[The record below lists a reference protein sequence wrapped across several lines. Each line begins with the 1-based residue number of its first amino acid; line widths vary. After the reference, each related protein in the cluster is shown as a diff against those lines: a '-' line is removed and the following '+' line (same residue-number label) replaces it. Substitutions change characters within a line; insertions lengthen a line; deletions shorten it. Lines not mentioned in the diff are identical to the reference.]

1 MNSNKITTHS
11 LENQLDNKNRSFYFK
26 GFDGLRFIAAS
37 LVVVSHAEQFSGEL
51 GLSSFSKVVAV
62 NLGVQGVRVFFVL
75 SGFLITFLGLLE
87 VEKNNKIDVRK
98 FYTRR
103 ILRIWPLYY
112 IILLLGVFF
121 LPIADISFPRNL
133 LTLPKDSI
141 PLLGYILMIPN
152 IVFYVFGSFF
162 SLSVLWSIGTEEQ
175 FYFVFPLIINKIKKI
190 LTKGLW
196 ILLLS
201 ILAIKGVS
209 YYFSTHSELVSKS
222 MFEFFRVLYLTLH
235 FDSMVIGAIGA
246 LMFKKINILR
256 FSNALAITG
265 FLSLLMIF
273 ILTKSAI
280 KLNFLENTIFSFL
293 YLGVLLTI
301 ADNSS
306 IFSRI
311 LNNRL
316 FVFGGK
322 ISYGIYMY
330 HTIILGFILF
340 YSQSILYD
348 TLVPY
353 FPVIKNA
360 NPCASPR
367 MTNLHL
373 GSSSRRLFQRETNF
387 SPLVAACSSLT
398 GL

>member
-1 MNSNKITTHS
+1 LNSNKITTHS

-26 GFDGLRFIAAS
+26 GFDGLRFIAAY

-51 GLSSFSKVVAV
+51 GLPSISKAAAV

-87 VEKNNKIDVRK
+87 VEKNNKIVVRK

-141 PLLGYILMIPN
+141 PLLGYIFMIPN

-175 FYFVFPLIINKIKKI
+175 FYFVFPLIINKIKNI
-190 LTKGLW
+190 LIKGLW
-196 ILLLS
+196 ILLFS

-209 YYFSTHSELVSKS
+209 YYFSNHSELVSKS
-222 MFEFFRVLYLTLH
+222 IYEFFRVLYLTLH
-235 FDSMVIGAIGA
+235 FDSMVIGALGA
-246 LMFKKINILR
+246 LIFKKINIEKH
-256 FSNALAITG
+256 SKTLAITG
-265 FLSLLMIF
+265 SFSLVMIF

-280 KLNFLENTIFSFL
+280 KFNFLENTIFSFL

-301 ADNSS
+301 ADNNS

-330 HTIILGFILF
+330 HTLILGFILF
-340 YSQSILYD
+340 YSQFIMDDVSATNIKYLIYIFTFGGTILVSHLSYVFIEKRF
-348 TLVPY
+348 LK
-353 FPVIKNA
+353 IKKTYTVVN
-360 NPCASPR
+360 N
-367 MTNLHL
+367 
-373 GSSSRRLFQRETNF
+373 
-387 SPLVAACSSLT
+387 
-398 GL
+398 